1 MSQGSKG
8 KIITI
13 AQHKGGA
20 GKTTLSTQIAAALSC
35 SGTNILLLDLDPQG
49 SSTEWFKAREQT
61 LGDKNK
67 IHHAKLQGWRLMK
80 DLAAYRDQYDY
91 VIIDTPPH
99 AESESSI
106 SIRMADLVLIPVQP
120 SPLDIWACAPTLKLV
135 LADKKSL
142 LIVLNRVPSKSKLN
156 VMIMDKLEGMG
167 IPVSHQA
174 LGNRVSFAASIMMG
188 LGVVEY
194 EPRSTAADEIRG
206 LINEIQKQKPITK
219 AA

>member
-1 MSQGSKG
+1 MPG

-20 GKTTLSTQIAAALSC
+20 GKTTLSTQISAALSH
-35 SGTNILLLDLDPQG
+35 SGASVLLLDLDPQG
-49 SSTEWFKAREQT
+49 SSTEWFQMREQT
-61 LGDKNK
+61 LSDRNK
-67 IHHAKLQGWRLMK
+67 IDHAKIQGWRLMK
-80 DLAAYRDQYDY
+80 DLASYRDKYDY

-99 AESESSI
+99 AESESST

-156 VMIMDKLEGMG
+156 VMIMDKLEATG

-206 LINEIQKQKPITK
+206 LIREIEKQKPMAK